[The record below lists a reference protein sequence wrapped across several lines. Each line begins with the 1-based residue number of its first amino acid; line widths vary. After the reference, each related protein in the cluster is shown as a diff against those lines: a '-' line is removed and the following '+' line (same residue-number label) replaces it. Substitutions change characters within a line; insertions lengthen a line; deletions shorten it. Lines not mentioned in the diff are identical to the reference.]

1 MTIVITIFVIGE
13 KLIHQRRY
21 QNVRPKQYQNTRI
34 IFEREASKRCID
46 QRYDNA
52 KIRKLANTT
61 NEHSSTVQCNYR
73 TMI

>member
-34 IFEREASKRCID
+34 ICEREALKRCID

-52 KIRKLANTT
+52 KNRKQANTT
-61 NEHSSTVQCNYR
+61 NEHSST
-73 TMI
+73 M